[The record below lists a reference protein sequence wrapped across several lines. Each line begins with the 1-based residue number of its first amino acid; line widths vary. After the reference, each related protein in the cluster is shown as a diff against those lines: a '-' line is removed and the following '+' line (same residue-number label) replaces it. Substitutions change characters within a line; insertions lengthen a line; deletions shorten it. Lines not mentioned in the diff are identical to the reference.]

1 MNYFLIV
8 YERSTGVLQE
18 LQEFGADE
26 QAALS
31 ERFRREFSTRNRAG
45 IEIVVLG
52 AESRQDLQRTHSR
65 YFKTPRELAASG

>member
-1 MNYFLIV
+1 L
-8 YERSTGVLQE
+8 R
-18 LQEFGADE
+18 EFGADE
-26 QAALS
+26 QGALS

-65 YFKTPRELAASG
+65 YFKTP

>member
-1 MNYFLIV
+1 MNDILNV

-31 ERFRREFSTRNRAG
+31 ERFRREFSTRDRAG